1 MFWQQELFLLSVCQT
16 DRQRALT
23 SFSDVICEMSERVI
37 GKVILLFLIQYFVY
51 AITRS
56 IGIGHLLRTNS
67 ASSSHYSFYHASD
80 IRCN

>member
-37 GKVILLFLIQYFVY
+37 GKVILLFFNTVLC
-51 AITRS
+51 
-56 IGIGHLLRTNS
+56 LRN
-67 ASSSHYSFYHASD
+67 HKINRD
-80 IRCN
+80 